1 MDDMDDDM
9 DDDMADVDDDMD
21 DDMADVDDDMAD
33 VDMATWMSSNID
45 PKPEGHEKPNTNQ
58 RLTACLAQ

>member
-1 MDDMDDDM
+1 MDDDMADMADM
-9 DDDMADVDDDMD
+9 DDDMADVDDDM
-21 DDMADVDDDMAD
+21 MTWLTWM
-33 VDMATWMSSNID
+33 MTWLTWMSSNID